1 MNVSRTQSNGH
12 DRFDVAVIGAG
23 PGGSSAAAALAALG
37 WNVLLV
43 ERDRLPRHKVCGE
56 FLSPESQGTLRE
68 LGLHADLSALR
79 PIELTEVQLVSRHG
93 RQLVVPLPAP
103 GWGVSRY
110 AMDAGLAAA
119 AQRRGATLWQG
130 KSVTG
135 LTHDG
140 DNHVVV
146 MRGDGEET
154 QIHARA
160 VLMAGG
166 RAVAAKLLAQPM
178 PVRPQRLNVGI
189 KAHYAGIAMPNQV
202 DLYLFDGGYVGI
214 NPVESGAANV
224 CLLASYAAFA
234 KAGKN
239 PAAMFEWIADQNRA
253 FGRRLAGAQ
262 RLDETLC
269 TVAAVDTGLP
279 SRPWNGVACIG
290 DTATMIP
297 PLCGDGMAMA
307 LHSAALCVPLADAYL
322 RGKIDLQT
330 WEARYTAEWH
340 AAFDRRL
347 KAGRGLQALLNSGV
361 NERVLWA
368 GAKLPIAANYV
379 MRATRGPTSPTPA
392 C

>member
-1 MNVSRTQSNGH
+1 
-12 DRFDVAVIGAG
+12 
-23 PGGSSAAAALAALG
+23 
-37 WNVLLV
+37 
-43 ERDRLPRHKVCGE
+43 
-56 FLSPESQGTLRE
+56 
-68 LGLHADLSALR
+68 
-79 PIELTEVQLVSRHG
+79 
-93 RQLVVPLPAP
+93 
-103 GWGVSRY
+103 
-110 AMDAGLAAA
+110 
-119 AQRRGATLWQG
+119 
-130 KSVTG
+130 
-135 LTHDG
+135 
-140 DNHVVV
+140 
-146 MRGDGEET
+146 
-154 QIHARA
+154 
-160 VLMAGG
+160 
-166 RAVAAKLLAQPM
+166 M
-178 PVRPQRLNVGI
+178 PVRPERLNVGI

-234 KAGKN
+234 KAGKD
-239 PAAMFEWIADQNRA
+239 PAAMFEWIADQNPA